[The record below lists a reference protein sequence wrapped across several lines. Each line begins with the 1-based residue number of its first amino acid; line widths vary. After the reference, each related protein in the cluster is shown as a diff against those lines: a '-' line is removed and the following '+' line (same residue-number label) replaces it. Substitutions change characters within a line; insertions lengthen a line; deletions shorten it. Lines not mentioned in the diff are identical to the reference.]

1 MVKKFNEVTEK
12 YLKPKIYSYIP
23 KLDKILGKKEVNIEK
38 RSMLVAEYLLKQKI
52 VQYRARNNNIS
63 EEEIKEK
70 AFTFIL
76 IIVNDW
82 YEEKYG
88 NFHKDDNQMAHLYI
102 NGIVYKLSIPLYIS
116 NPTGDGKTSWMHIP
130 DSISKDEDTLDW
142 IVNKPNFKMLD
153 NNEIAEFRNQINKI
167 GNALRKLNVSRISVG
182 ELSKKEND
190 AFLNVISSFSTIS
203 DTFIN
208 YPENKSAMMWN
219 IQFAVEE
226 MLKFSLMKKNISVP
240 KTHDL
245 NKLYANLYPN
255 LELSSIRFFNI
266 FPHANDAIRERYS
279 SSRTLQEINDFYIE
293 ALEFCSEL
301 AKDIEKIIDIS
312 KIELKIKY
320 AFAL

>member
-1 MVKKFNEVTEK
+1 MVKKFDEVTEK
-12 YLKPKIYSYIP
+12 YLKPQIYSYIP
-23 KLDKILGKKEVNIEK
+23 KLDKILGKKEVNIKK
-38 RSMLVAEYLLKQKI
+38 RSMLVADYLLKTKI
-52 VQYRARNNNIS
+52 VQYRTTNNNIS

-70 AFTFIL
+70 AFSFIL

-88 NFHKDDNQMAHLYI
+88 NFHQDDNQIAHLYI

-130 DSISKDEDTLDW
+130 DNISKDEDTLDW

-167 GNALRKLNVSRISVG
+167 GNALRKLNVCRISVG

-203 DTFIN
+203 DKFIN
-208 YPENKSAMMWN
+208 YPENNSAMMWN

-226 MLKFSLMKKNISVP
+226 MLKFSIMKKNISVH

-255 LELSSIRFFNI
+255 VTLSSIRFLNI
-266 FPHANDAIRERYS
+266 FPNAHGVIDERYS
-279 SSRTLQEINDFYIE
+279 SSRPLQEINDFYIE

>member
-1 MVKKFNEVTEK
+1 
-12 YLKPKIYSYIP
+12 
-23 KLDKILGKKEVNIEK
+23 
-38 RSMLVAEYLLKQKI
+38 
-52 VQYRARNNNIS
+52 
-63 EEEIKEK
+63 
-70 AFTFIL
+70 
-76 IIVNDW
+76 
-82 YEEKYG
+82 
-88 NFHKDDNQMAHLYI
+88 MAHLYI

-116 NPTGDGKTSWMHIP
+116 NPTGDGKTSWMHIT

-153 NNEIAEFRNQINKI
+153 NKEIAEFRNQINKI
-167 GNALRKLNVSRISVG
+167 GNALRELNVCRISVG

-203 DTFIN
+203 DKFIN

-226 MLKFSLMKKNISVP
+226 MLKFLTMKKKNISFL

-245 NKLYANLYPN
+245 NKLYTNLYPN
-255 LELSSIRFFNI
+255 MELSSIRFFNI
-266 FPHANDAIRERYS
+266 FPHANNVIEERYS
-279 SSRTLQEINDFYIE
+279 SSRGLQEINDFYIE

-301 AKDIEKIIDIS
+301 TNDIEKIIDIS